1 MRFSVHAEDIQCHC
15 EDNCMVTRLIST
27 AQVLDC
33 SSPPED
39 SSPMSPNG
47 RSQVSTFCARHDLV
61 AAGGFG
67 GELDVIN
74 IHRPGILCRWLCSP
88 SCLSAQI

>member
-1 MRFSVHAEDIQCHC
+1 
-15 EDNCMVTRLIST
+15 MVTRLSST

-33 SSPPED
+33 SSLPED
-39 SSPMSPNG
+39 NSPMSPNG

-88 SCLSAQI
+88 SPVGPDLRKV